1 MAHQSYEDKKKLDPA
16 SVVRKGEMASV
27 VSPILA
33 GAGKAMGKAARKGAK
48 GMAKGAAAKKGGRR
62 SLRKLTSKQRA
73 EYMVRTRGRK
83 GKKMGR

>member
-1 MAHQSYEDKKKLDPA
+1 
-16 SVVRKGEMASV
+16 MASV

-48 GMAKGAAAKKGGRR
+48 GMAKGAAAKRGSRR

-73 EYMVRTRGRK
+73 LYLVKTRERK
-83 GKKMGR
+83 SKKMGR

>member
-33 GAGKAMGKAARKGAK
+33 GAGKAMGKAAKK
-48 GMAKGAAAKKGGRR
+48 GMAKGAAAKRGSRR
-62 SLRKLTSKQRA
+62 SLRKLTSRQRA
-73 EYMVRTRGRK
+73 DYMVRTRGRK

>member
-33 GAGKAMGKAARKGAK
+33 GAGKAMGKAAKK
-48 GMAKGAAAKKGGRR
+48 GMAKGAAAKRGSRR

-73 EYMVRTRGRK
+73 DYMVRTRGRK